1 VTRISIALPSLF
13 LIRKAARIEESVVP
27 PSAKPFPLATNK
39 AVPRAGR
46 SIRPRDFT
54 LPKPYRRKR
63 FVEDGPGMSRLRML
77 LLTLSALVISGL
89 IATLVLLAKENL
101 DSPPMPIIA
110 APAPLPA
117 PAPLVAP
124 AQSAVLPAM
133 AAVPPPLPEQTPPA
147 RAPLPKAPPA
157 PARLVRVAAPMA
169 PTAIAPDPD
178 VVLITAIL
186 TLTPPPEFTASC
198 ATDDDNCAA
207 VRSPPPNSSVS
218 SKQGSDP

>member
-77 LLTLSALVISGL
+77 LLTLSALVIAGL
-89 IATLVLLAKENL
+89 ITTLALLAKENL
-101 DSPPMPIIA
+101 DAPPMPIIA
-110 APAPLPA
+110 APAPV
-117 PAPLVAP
+117 PAPLVTPAVAP
-124 AQSAVLPAM
+124 PAT
-133 AAVPPPLPEQTPPA
+133 AAAPPPLPGQTPPA
-147 RAPLPKAPPA
+147 RAPQPVAPPA
-157 PARLVRVAAPMA
+157 PARQARVAAPTPPA
-169 PTAIAPDPD
+169 VAPDPD

-186 TLTPPPEFTASC
+186 TLAPPPEPTVSC
-198 ATDDDNCAA
+198 SMDDDNCAA
-207 VRSPPPNSSVS
+207 LHAP
-218 SKQGSDP
+218 DPE